1 MYKEVKL
8 SFKKFVILA
17 LIPFFMIMVSW
28 AGDEL
33 YNIFF
38 LKGDFYNIRACCI
51 IFGAGLLYILIYRNR
66 YKFISPYNRSK
77 TKSYN
82 RVKHLVLILS
92 MADEALT
99 KKYKKC
105 QCGNLKAFLNKLL
118 KENTKKK
125 QDGKIWNW
133 EMPLIAINHHKKSLK
148 AVTLVCSKKIEEVKG
163 SIDQVEEF
171 YNICKKYS
179 KIKFFVAAQK
189 PGYSPE
195 LLELP
200 KDIKEYDG
208 FDFNDFDRLIEC
220 YDFILSEFKK
230 GCKCKCTGK
239 KEKFSYKETAIDITG
254 GQKPT
259 SIAAASAT
267 FNKGVLTQ
275 YVDTN
280 TKEPI
285 AYDLRG
291 GYRLPVD
298 IG

>member
-1 MYKEVKL
+1 
-8 SFKKFVILA
+8 
-17 LIPFFMIMVSW
+17 MIMVSW

-77 TKSYN
+77 VKNHN

-92 MADEALT
+92 MADEDLT
-99 KKYKKC
+99 KKYKNY
-105 QCGNLKAFLNKLL
+105 QCDNFKAFLNKLL
-118 KENTKKK
+118 KENKIKK
-125 QDGKIWNW
+125 QDGKIWSW

-148 AVTLVCSKKIEEVKG
+148 AVTLVCSKKEG
-163 SIDQVEEF
+163 SIGQVQDF
-171 YNICKKYS
+171 CYICKKYNELNN
-179 KIKFFVAAQK
+179 IKFFVAGQK
-189 PGYSPE
+189 SDDSFE
-195 LLELP
+195 LLKPP

-208 FDFNDFDRLIEC
+208 FNFNGSDGFDFNDFDQLIKC

-230 GCKCKCTGK
+230 K
-239 KEKFSYKETAIDITG
+239 KYSYKHTAIDITG

-280 TKEPI
+280 TKKPI

-291 GYRLPVD
+291 GYSLQVD
-298 IG
+298 I